1 MNKIIIV
8 DDHPI
13 FRSGLKQILN
23 NEYDMEVTGEAENA
37 RELYQTLEKVEW
49 DLVVLDISL
58 PGESGIDILK
68 ELKYRHDK
76 VPVLVLSNHPES
88 QYGVR
93 SLKAG
98 ASGYMT
104 KEAVPR
110 ELVLAI
116 RRILTGRKYISADL
130 AERLA
135 DNLHNKSGK
144 PGHEKLSDREF
155 QVMCMLGSGKTVG
168 EIAEELLLS
177 VQTVSTYRAR
187 VLQKMNMKTT
197 AEVTRYVIE
206 NHL

>member
-23 NEYDMEVTGEAENA
+23 NEYDMEVTGEAEDA
-37 RELYQTLEKVEW
+37 RELYQLLDKVEW

-68 ELKYRHDK
+68 ELKYRYDK

-116 RRILTGRKYISADL
+116 RRILAGKKYISADL

-135 DNLHNKSGK
+135 DSLSDRSGK

-177 VQTVSTYRAR
+177 VQTVSTYRSR
-187 VLQKMNMKTT
+187 VLQKMNMKST
-197 AEVTRYVIE
+197 AEITRYVIE
-206 NHL
+206 NRL